1 MARNAQT
8 TTRPG
13 DTRLEA
19 AALLLAAFT
28 ALVAIARSD
37 AAATVCAAPR
47 AAARPAPAI
56 GPIAAPPSAQETE
69 AEAAQQATLRDML
82 LHD

>member
-8 TTRPG
+8 TIRPG
-13 DTRLEA
+13 DTRLET

-37 AAATVCAAPR
+37 AAAPVCDAPR
-47 AAARPAPAI
+47 AAARSVPAV
-56 GPIAAPPSAQETE
+56 GSVAAPPSAQEAE
-69 AEAAQQATLRDML
+69 AEAAQQAMLRDML